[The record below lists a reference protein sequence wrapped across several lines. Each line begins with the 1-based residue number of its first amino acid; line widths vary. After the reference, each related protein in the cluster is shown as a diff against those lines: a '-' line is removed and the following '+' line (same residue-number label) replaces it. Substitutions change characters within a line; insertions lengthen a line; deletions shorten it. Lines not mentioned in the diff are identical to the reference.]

1 MLESKLNADIKQAL
15 IAQSTENLNY
25 LRYLKSLIQDYKI
38 NLQMDR
44 ASLLDDALVEKIF
57 SKELK
62 KTKENLVLFKE
73 NNSFE
78 AIKKAELEV
87 HILSQFLP
95 NQLTKE
101 EVIQIINQVVDSLK
115 DQDHFSQGLV
125 MKVVI
130 EKTANRADNKLI
142 ADLVQERLKK

>member
-78 AIKKAELEV
+78 AIKKAELEA